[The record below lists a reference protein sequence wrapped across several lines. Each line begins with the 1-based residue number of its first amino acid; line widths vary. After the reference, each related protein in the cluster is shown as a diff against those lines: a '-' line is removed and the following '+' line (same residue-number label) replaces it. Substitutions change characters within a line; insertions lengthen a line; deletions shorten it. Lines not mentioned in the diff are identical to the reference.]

1 MPIQSGIDKPRKI
14 FIHLHESFTLII
26 AEKKHLNRDLPFQ
39 SGIGKPGQK
48 KNYYYQI
55 ERQNFRLKPLSEDP
69 HPPAVNQLFF
79 KTASQHIFKFPGVFD
94 KIAFIKPNHY
104 L

>member
-1 MPIQSGIDKPRKI
+1 M
-14 FIHLHESFTLII
+14 
-26 AEKKHLNRDLPFQ
+26 PFQ

-48 KNYYYQI
+48 KNLI

-79 KTASQHIFKFPGVFD
+79 VTASQHIFKFPGVFD
-94 KIAFIKPNHY
+94 KIAFMIKGEKSQSFFLTFDFGLKSVNLCESLKGLVHF
-104 L
+104 